1 MMTAYREFLATK
13 MSVTIS
19 KMVSDDALSLAKIDE
34 VVFGGSFKED
44 DFLSYIDSN
53 IYFFH
58 VAKIGEKAVG
68 YIGYM
73 IIAGEADI
81 INVGILPEYRG
92 NGIGNMLMD
101 AMIDECKKNSV
112 TCVHLEV
119 RKSNS
124 VAISL
129 YEKYGFIATGVSKNH
144 YKDPT
149 EDAIRMSVTF

>member
-1 MMTAYREFLATK
+1 MAI
-13 MSVTIS
+13 TIS
-19 KMVSDDALSLAKIDE
+19 KMTQGDAVSLAEIDE
-34 VVFGGSFKED
+34 IVFGGTFKEQ
-44 DFLSYIDSN
+44 DFLNYLDSN
-53 IYFFH
+53 IYCFF
-58 VAKIGEKAVG
+58 VAKIDGKCVG

-73 IIAGEADI
+73 LIAGEADI
-81 INVGILPEYRG
+81 INIGILHEYRG

-101 AMIDECKKNSV
+101 AMIDDLTKNNA

-144 YKDPT
+144 YREPT
-149 EDAIRMSVTF
+149 EDAIRMTKTF